1 MPGENYGAAAILS
14 AVALA
19 KCGKA
24 ICARRRAHDPF
35 QALLAQLESG
45 QVTLPSSVAEGS
57 PLEAAQPE
65 LVKLVTG
72 GR

>member
-1 MPGENYGAAAILS
+1 MFGESYGAAAILS

-19 KCGKA
+19 KGGKA
-24 ICARRRAHDPF
+24 ICAHRRAHDPI
-35 QALLAQLESG
+35 QASLAQLESG
-45 QVTLPSSVAEGS
+45 QVTLPSSVAVGS
-57 PLEAAQPE
+57 PLEAAQPK